1 MRGIYRTC
9 ERLLFLQMHYSN
21 PSLIKGINDASGVL
35 MRVTDMLKPIDAG
48 YLMLGADTGK
58 VRGGLGATLRVI

>member
-1 MRGIYRTC
+1 
-9 ERLLFLQMHYSN
+9 MHYSN